1 MRIKYID
8 KKFQGATLDLIE
20 LANRIISEY
29 QAAGFQLT
37 LRQLYYQL
45 VARGHMANK
54 QREYKRLGS
63 IIADARLAGM
73 VSWEAIEDRTRN
85 VRGNQHWDSPEQIVR
100 EAINSYRIDRWAS
113 QPYRPEVWI
122 EKDALVGVIAG
133 VCQQMDVDYFSCRG
147 YVSASE
153 MWQAGHVR
161 FRRYLR
167 NKQTPVI
174 IHLGDHDPS
183 GIDMTRDIQERL
195 TFLLDVGLDYLSL
208 DRPSGSLSGGE
219 AQRIR
224 LATQIGAGLVG
235 VLYVL
240 DELSIGLH
248 QRDNQR
254 LIETLI
260 RLRDLGGIIVLDY
273 IDMMRS
279 SARRNVERATRDA
292 LKRDRARSKIGR
304 ISQFGLLEL
313 TRQRL
318 GPGLSKLVYENCSRC
333 RGSGRQRNASSRAQ
347 AILLRLGAALT
358 LKGFT
363 SVEVRAHPEVIEYLK
378 GHLGKEM
385 ERLEQES
392 GRSLVLMAVPD
403 QVEDSVLHY
412 LRADGREV
420 RPGGRR
426 KR

>member
-195 TFLLDVGLDYLSL
+195 QLFADATVLVERIALNWEQVEEYQPPPNPAKLTDSRADGYIALFGMSSWELDALEPQVL
-208 DRPSGSLSGGE
+208 
-219 AQRIR
+219 
-224 LATQIGAGLVG
+224 AGL
-235 VLYVL
+235 
-240 DELSIGLH
+240 IGG
-248 QRDNQR
+248 
-254 LIETLI
+254 TVA
-260 RLRDLGGIIVLDY
+260 RLRDDDLW
-273 IDMMRS
+273 
-279 SARRNVERATRDA
+279 ERAVR
-292 LKRDRARSKIGR
+292 
-304 ISQFGLLEL
+304 E
-313 TRQRL
+313 
-318 GPGLSKLVYENCSRC
+318 E
-333 RGSGRQRNASSRAQ
+333 RN
-347 AILLRLGAALT
+347 
-358 LKGFT
+358 
-363 SVEVRAHPEVIEYLK
+363 
-378 GHLGKEM
+378 GKE
-385 ERLEQES
+385 RLRQMI
-392 GRSLVLMAVPD
+392 R
-403 QVEDSVLHY
+403 
-412 LRADGREV
+412 
-420 RPGGRR
+420 
-426 KR
+426 

>member
-100 EAINSYRIDRWAS
+100 AAINSYCIDRWAS

-195 TFLLDVGLDYLSL
+195 QLFADATVLVERIALNWEQVEEYQPPPNPAKLTDSRADGYIALFGMSSWELDALEPQVL
-208 DRPSGSLSGGE
+208 
-219 AQRIR
+219 
-224 LATQIGAGLVG
+224 AGL
-235 VLYVL
+235 
-240 DELSIGLH
+240 IGG
-248 QRDNQR
+248 
-254 LIETLI
+254 TVA
-260 RLRDLGGIIVLDY
+260 RLRDDDLW
-273 IDMMRS
+273 
-279 SARRNVERATRDA
+279 ERAVR
-292 LKRDRARSKIGR
+292 
-304 ISQFGLLEL
+304 E
-313 TRQRL
+313 
-318 GPGLSKLVYENCSRC
+318 E
-333 RGSGRQRNASSRAQ
+333 RN
-347 AILLRLGAALT
+347 
-358 LKGFT
+358 
-363 SVEVRAHPEVIEYLK
+363 
-378 GHLGKEM
+378 GKE
-385 ERLEQES
+385 RLRQMI
-392 GRSLVLMAVPD
+392 R
-403 QVEDSVLHY
+403 
-412 LRADGREV
+412 
-420 RPGGRR
+420 
-426 KR
+426 